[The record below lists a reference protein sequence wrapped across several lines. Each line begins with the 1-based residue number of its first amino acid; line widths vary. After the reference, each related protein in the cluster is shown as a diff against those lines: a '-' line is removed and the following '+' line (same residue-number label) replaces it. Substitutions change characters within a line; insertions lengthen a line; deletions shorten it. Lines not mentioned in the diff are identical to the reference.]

1 MRKLPLIQKQQGFS
15 LFEVMIATIVAVI
28 ALLGVALL
36 EIKML
41 QAAQSSFYYTV
52 STIRAHNLVD
62 NIWLDLCNAKTKP
75 ATYTSIVN
83 TWKTALPT
91 DYSVTAGKP
100 GTTFAFS
107 TEIQLT
113 WTDSKINEADNNK
126 VTLVANFPDVCK

>member
-1 MRKLPLIQKQQGFS
+1 MKYLNLSQKQQGFS
-15 LFEVMIATIVAVI
+15 LFEVMIAAIVAVI

-62 NIWLDLCNAKTKP
+62 NIWLDLCNAKTNP
-75 ATYTSIVN
+75 ATYTNIVT
-83 TWKTALPT
+83 TWKNELPS
-91 DYSVTAGKP
+91 DYSVTANKP
-100 GTTFAFS
+100 GVSFALS

-113 WTDSKINEADNNK
+113 WTDSKIDEADNNK
-126 VTLVANFPDVCK
+126 VTLIANFPDACK